1 MEHRR
6 FAERVCGEIAL
17 AEHHGEAMKKW
28 RQIFSIS
35 QSELARKLDISPSVI
50 SDYEAGRRNPGVAFI
65 KKFVLAL
72 IELDSQ
78 RVNPVISKYRDL
90 PELSSAIIDIA
101 EYFRGVSVEEFCS
114 KIEGERLNNFE
125 RLINGHTVIDSL
137 NAILMFNA
145 YDFYRL
151 FGFTSERALVF
162 TKITS
167 GRSPLVAVRVSSL
180 KPSTVVLHG
189 ISKVDEM
196 AVKIAD
202 AEKIPLIRTELEV
215 GELIGRLRRDFL

>member
-1 MEHRR
+1 MEHRK
-6 FAERVCGEIAL
+6 FAERICGEIAL
-17 AEHHGEAMKKW
+17 ADHHGEAMKKW

-35 QSELARKLDISPSVI
+35 QSELARELGISPSVI

-72 IELDSQ
+72 IKIDSQ
-78 RVNPVISKYRDL
+78 RANPVISKYIDL
-90 PELSSAIIDIA
+90 PELSSAIIDLA
-101 EYFRGVSVEEFCS
+101 EYSRAVKIDDFCS
-114 KIEGERLNNFE
+114 RIGGERLNNFE

-145 YDFYRL
+145 YDFYKL
-151 FGFTSERALVF
+151 FGFTSERALIF

-167 GRSPLVAVRVSSL
+167 GRSPMVAVRVSSL

-196 AVKIAD
+196 AIKIAE

-215 GELIGRLRRDFL
+215 KEMIERLRRDFL

>member
-6 FAERVCGEIAL
+6 FAERICGEIAL
-17 AEHHGEAMKKW
+17 ADHHGEAMKKW

-35 QSELARKLDISPSVI
+35 QSELARKLGISPSVI

-65 KKFVLAL
+65 KKFALSL
-72 IELDSQ
+72 IEIDSQ
-78 RVNPVISKYRDL
+78 RPNPVISKYRDL
-90 PELSSAIIDIA
+90 PDLSSAIIDIA
-101 EYFRGVSVEEFCS
+101 EYSRGVNVRDFCS
-114 KIEGERLNNFE
+114 KIKGEMLNDFE
-125 RLINGHTVIDSL
+125 KTVNGHTVIDSL
-137 NAILMFNA
+137 NAILMLNA

-162 TKITS
+162 TRITS

-189 ISKVDEM
+189 IEKVDEM
-196 AVKIAD
+196 AVKIAN
-202 AEKIPLIRTELEV
+202 AEKIPLIRTDLEIR
-215 GELIGRLRRDFL
+215 EMIERLRRDFL

>member
-6 FAERVCGEIAL
+6 FAEKVCGEIAL
-17 AEHHGEAMKKW
+17 ADHHGEAMKKW

-35 QSELARKLDISPSVI
+35 QSEIARKLGISPSVI
-50 SDYEAGRRNPGVAFI
+50 SDYEAGRRSPGVAFI

-72 IELDSQ
+72 IEIDSQ
-78 RVNPVISKYRDL
+78 RPNPVISKYREL

-101 EYFRGVSVEEFCS
+101 EYSRGVSIGEFCE
-114 KIEGERLNNFE
+114 KIEGERLNEFE
-125 RLINGHTVIDSL
+125 KIVNGHTVIDSL
-137 NAILMFNA
+137 NAILMLNA

-151 FGFTSERALVF
+151 FGFTSERALIF
-162 TKITS
+162 TKVTS

-189 ISKVDEM
+189 LEKVDEM
-196 AVKIAD
+196 AIKIAE
-202 AEKIPLIRTELEV
+202 AEKIPLVRTEIDV
-215 GELIGRLRRDFL
+215 GEMIGRLRRDFL

>member
-6 FAERVCGEIAL
+6 FAERVCGEIVL

-28 RQIFSIS
+28 RQIFSVS
-35 QSELARKLDISPSVI
+35 QSELARKLGISPSVV
-50 SDYEAGRRNPGVAFI
+50 SDYEAGRRNPGVTFI

-78 RVNPVISKYRDL
+78 RANPIISKYRDL
-90 PELSSAIIDIA
+90 PELSSAIIDLA
-101 EYFRGVSVEEFCS
+101 EYFRGVSVEEFCA

-125 RLINGHTVIDSL
+125 KTINGHTVIDSL

-162 TKITS
+162 TKVTS
-167 GRSPLVAVRVSSL
+167 GRSPMVAVRVSSL
-180 KPSTVVLHG
+180 KPSAVVLHG
-189 ISKVDEM
+189 IQKVDEM

-202 AEKIPLIRTELEV
+202 AEKVPLIRTELDV
-215 GELIGRLRRDFL
+215 GEMIGRLRRDFL

>member
-1 MEHRR
+1 MEHRK
-6 FAERVCGEIAL
+6 FAEKVCGEIAL
-17 AEHHGEAMKKW
+17 ADHHGETMKKW

-35 QSELARKLDISPSVI
+35 QSELARKLGISPSVI
-50 SDYEAGRRNPGVAFI
+50 SDYESGRRNPGVAFI

-72 IELDSQ
+72 IEIDSQ
-78 RVNPVISKYRDL
+78 RANPIISKYLDL
-90 PELSSAIIDIA
+90 PELSPAIIDLA
-101 EYFRGVSVEEFCS
+101 EYSRAVNIEDFSS
-114 KIEGERLNNFE
+114 KIDGERLNNFE

-151 FGFTSERALVF
+151 FGFTSERALIF

-167 GRSPLVAVRVSSL
+167 GRSPMVAVRVSSL

-196 AVKIAD
+196 AIKIAE

-215 GELIGRLRRDFL
+215 KEMIERLRRDFL

>member
-1 MEHRR
+1 VEHRR
-6 FAERVCGEIAL
+6 FAEKVCGEIAL

-35 QSELARKLDISPSVI
+35 QSELARKLGISPSVI
-50 SDYEAGRRNPGVAFI
+50 SDYEAGRRSPGVAFI

-72 IELDSQ
+72 IDIDSQ
-78 RVNPVISKYRDL
+78 RANPVISKYREL
-90 PELSSAIIDIA
+90 PELSSAIIDLA
-101 EYFRGVSVEEFCS
+101 EYSRGVSVDDFCK
-114 KIEGERLNNFE
+114 KIEGEKLNDFE
-125 RLINGHTVIDSL
+125 RIVNGHTVIDSL
-137 NAILMFNA
+137 NAILMFNS

-167 GRSPLVAVRVSSL
+167 GRSPMVAVRVSSL
-180 KPSTVVLHG
+180 KPSAVVLHG

-196 AVKIAD
+196 AIKIAN
-202 AEKIPLIRTELEV
+202 AEKIPLIRTELDV
-215 GELIGRLRRDFL
+215 GEMIGRLRRDFL